1 MQTHDNV
8 AAQATSSPAVAQGD
22 TVSTNE
28 TVNTSPLP
36 TEMND
41 SNNPQSKII
50 TRDSGGSL
58 DCASSRET
66 SAGRTAAGPRAH
78 IDPGTRA
85 PIDPGAESVTAEPR
99 LPIDPSA
106 KQPRL
111 PIAPGTRS
119 VAGYRTPAH
128 DINNSHNGGWLRRG
142 RCDADAN

>member
-36 TEMND
+36 TEMDD

-66 SAGRTAAGPRAH
+66 SASSRETSAGRTAAGPRAAT
-78 IDPGTRA
+78 DPGTRA
-85 PIDPGAESVTAEPR
+85 AE
-99 LPIDPSA
+99 
-106 KQPRL
+106 
-111 PIAPGTRS
+111 G
-119 VAGYRTPAH
+119 
-128 DINNSHNGGWLRRG
+128 
-142 RCDADAN
+142 